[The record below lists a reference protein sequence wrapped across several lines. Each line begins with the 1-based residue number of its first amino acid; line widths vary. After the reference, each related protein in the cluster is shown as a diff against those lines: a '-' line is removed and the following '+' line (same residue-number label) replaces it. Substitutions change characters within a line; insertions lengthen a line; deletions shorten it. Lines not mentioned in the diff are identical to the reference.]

1 MSSRFT
7 EEETESYY
15 DSQDAIYRSFWDEEG
30 SVSIGGYSTTARAT
44 ISLKPAPI

>member
-30 SVSIGGYSTTARAT
+30 SVHWGYSTTARAT